1 LREPYE
7 GIASY
12 STLGGPPGDAHR
24 DLELQ
29 IPVGFEEEVN
39 DLLRRLGRREEAQA
53 KLLRVLEINPFS
65 RPALRRLGRA
75 APKAS
80 EAGRS
85 SMLPELYPCGEYCR
99 PWEESWLREG
109 SEGMS
114 PFISESAAQ

>member
-1 LREPYE
+1 RHAALEDEARRSWIE
-7 GIASY
+7 G
-12 STLGGPPGDAHR
+12 R
-24 DLELQ
+24 
-29 IPVGFEEEVN
+29 FEESLRLLSESLEEYPGN
-39 DLLRRLGRREEAQA
+39 TLAWINLADLLRRLGRREEARAQ
-53 KLLRVLEINPFS
+53 LLRVLEINPFS

-114 PFISESAAQ
+114 PP